1 VVRPG
6 RSAGSRDDIHWE
18 RDFMQHPGS
27 DNSSGES
34 SRGGQGKDFSR
45 PAARDE
51 VPLVKAR
58 DAQTLRALCVGLD
71 CVQDAR
77 LSTLLD
83 EAGVRHDSV
92 SAATDALASIVASPT
107 DFIFIASTVRANEFA
122 PIAAQAHRISS
133 ATKLVVA
140 GAAPTAGELLAA
152 VRAGAVDWIDP
163 TDDPD
168 TVLARIR
175 SVADAINDER
185 RRDERMSRLKGI
197 CQKLVVHHDE
207 FTRQVD
213 ELHHGLNSAVHDAQ
227 ERVDEAEVAG
237 EFRGLLSQELDV
249 EDLLRTALQYLLT
262 KTGPTNAAVYLPG
275 SKPGQFG
282 LGAYVHYDC
291 PRTTAQ
297 PLLDRL
303 GEEIC
308 ERLAHR
314 PDIIRFTD
322 TREFVHAIGM
332 AGAVLEDTE
341 LVAWSSTNE
350 GECMAVFFMFRNREE
365 PFKDELAAL
374 IDVLRPVFGAQM
386 AKLVRIHHRS
396 SFQFPKLQDDADGD
410 AGGEDREDDGDD
422 EGEGWRDAA

>member
-1 VVRPG
+1 
-6 RSAGSRDDIHWE
+6 
-18 RDFMQHPGS
+18 MQHPGS
-27 DNSSGES
+27 NDSPGDSARSGS
-34 SRGGQGKDFSR
+34 GRDGSR
-45 PAARDE
+45 PAAHDE
-51 VPLVKAR
+51 VPLGKPQDAR
-58 DAQTLRALCVGLD
+58 TLRALCVGLD
-71 CVQDAR
+71 CVEDAR
-77 LSTLLD
+77 LSAILD

-92 SAATDALASIVASPT
+92 DAAAEALASIVSNPT
-107 DFIFIASTVRANEFA
+107 DFIFIASKVRSNEIA
-122 PIAAQAHRISS
+122 PIAAQARRISS
-133 ATKLVVA
+133 STKLVVA
-140 GAAPTAGELLAA
+140 GATPSVAELLAA
-152 VRAGAVDWIDP
+152 MRAGAIDWIDP
-163 TDDPD
+163 TGDSD

-175 SVADAINDER
+175 AVADAVNDER
-185 RRDERMSRLKGI
+185 RRDERMTRLKGI

-213 ELHHGLNSAVHDAQ
+213 ELHNGLNSAVHDAQ
-227 ERVDEAEVAG
+227 ERVGEAEVAG

-275 SKPGQFG
+275 SKPSQFG

-341 LVAWSSTNE
+341 LVAWAALNE
-350 GECMAVFFMFRNREE
+350 GECMAVFFMFRNRAE

-396 SFQFPKLQDDADGD
+396 SFKFPTLQSDGDDAEG
-410 AGGEDREDDGDD
+410 AEDEED

>member
-1 VVRPG
+1 
-6 RSAGSRDDIHWE
+6 
-18 RDFMQHPGS
+18 MQYPGS
-27 DNSSGES
+27 NDPTGES
-34 SRGGQGKDFSR
+34 QRNSQGRDVSQ

-51 VPLVKAR
+51 VPLGKQR
-58 DAQTLRALCVGLD
+58 DPQGLHALCVGLD
-71 CVQDAR
+71 CVQEAR
-77 LSTLLD
+77 LGSLLD

-92 SAATDALASIVASPT
+92 EPATEALAHLVSTPT
-107 DFIFIASTVRANEFA
+107 DFIFIASTVRPHELA
-122 PIAAQAHRISS
+122 PIAAQARRISA
-133 ATKLVVA
+133 ATKVVVT
-140 GAAPTAGELLAA
+140 GPTPAAGELLAA

-163 TDDPD
+163 CDDAD

-175 SVADAINDER
+175 AVADAINDER
-185 RRDERMSRLKGI
+185 RRDERLTRLKGI
-197 CQKLVVHHDE
+197 CQKLVVHRDE

-213 ELHHGLNSAVHDAQ
+213 ELHQGLHSAVHGVQ

-275 SKPGQFG
+275 SKPNQFG

-341 LVAWSSTNE
+341 LVAWSALHE
-350 GECMAVFFMFRNREE
+350 GECMAVFFMFRNRAE

-396 SFQFPKLQDDADGD
+396 SFKFPKLQSDADDADD
-410 AGGEDREDDGDD
+410 DEDED
-422 EGEGWRDAA
+422 EGESWRDAA

>member
-1 VVRPG
+1 VTR
-6 RSAGSRDDIHWE
+6 RSRTAGSRDELNEEGIVVDYPSSNDPSGDSP
-18 RDFMQHPGS
+18 RD
-27 DNSSGES
+27 
-34 SRGGQGKDFSR
+34 GQGREGSR

-51 VPLVKAR
+51 VPLSKPR
-58 DAQTLRALCVGLD
+58 DQQGLHALCVGLD
-71 CVQDAR
+71 CVQEVR
-77 LSTLLD
+77 LGALLD
-83 EAGVRHDSV
+83 ESGVRHADIEPL
-92 SAATDALASIVASPT
+92 TEALAHLVANPT
-107 DFIFIASTVRANEFA
+107 DFIFIASSVPPHEFA
-122 PIAAQAHRISS
+122 PIAAQARRISA
-133 ATKLVVA
+133 ATKVLVA
-140 GAAPTAGELLAA
+140 GPEPSGRELLAA

-163 TDDPD
+163 SDDAEV
-168 TVLARIR
+168 VLARIR
-175 SVADAINDER
+175 AVADSINDER
-185 RRDERMSRLKGI
+185 RRDERLARLKGI
-197 CQKLVVHHDE
+197 CQKLVVHRDE

-213 ELHHGLNSAVHDAQ
+213 ELHHGLHTAVHGAQ
-227 ERVDEAEVAG
+227 ERVDEAEIAG

-275 SKPGQFG
+275 SKPNQFG

-308 ERLAHR
+308 ERLSHR
-314 PDIIRFTD
+314 QDIIRFTD

-341 LVAWSSTNE
+341 LVAWAALNE
-350 GECMAVFFMFRNREE
+350 GECMAVFFMFRNRAE

-374 IDVLRPVFGAQM
+374 IDVLRPIFGAQM

-396 SFQFPKLQDDADGD
+396 SFKFPQLQSDADEAED
-410 AGGEDREDDGDD
+410 ADEDGDD
-422 EGEGWRDAA
+422 GEGEGWRDAA

>member
-1 VVRPG
+1 MHYQ
-6 RSAGSRDDIHWE
+6 GSND
-18 RDFMQHPGS
+18 
-27 DNSSGES
+27 SSGDAPNN
-34 SRGGQGKDFSR
+34 GQGREVSR

-51 VPLVKAR
+51 VPLGKQR
-58 DAQTLRALCVGLD
+58 EPNGMTALCVGLD
-71 CVQDAR
+71 CVQEVR
-77 LSTLLD
+77 LGALLD

-92 SAATDALASIVASPT
+92 EPASEALAHLVANPT
-107 DFIFIASTVRANEFA
+107 DFIFIASGVRPQEFA
-122 PIAAQAHRISS
+122 PLAAQARRISA
-133 ATKLVVA
+133 ATKVVVA
-140 GAAPTAGELLAA
+140 GPTPSADELLAA

-163 TDDPD
+163 SDDAD
-168 TVLARIR
+168 SVLARIR

-185 RRDERMSRLKGI
+185 RRDERLTRLKGI
-197 CQKLVVHHDE
+197 CQKLVVHRDE

-213 ELHHGLNSAVHDAQ
+213 ELHQGLHTAVHGVQ
-227 ERVDEAEVAG
+227 ERVDEAEIAG

-275 SKPGQFG
+275 SKPSQFG

-308 ERLAHR
+308 ERLSHR
-314 PDIIRFTD
+314 QDIIRFTD

-341 LVAWSSTNE
+341 LVAWSALNE
-350 GECMAVFFMFRNREE
+350 GECMAVFFMFRNRAE

-374 IDVLRPVFGAQM
+374 IDVLRPIFGAQM

-396 SFQFPKLQDDADGD
+396 SFKFPKLQSDADEAED
-410 AGGEDREDDGDD
+410 ADEDED
-422 EGEGWRDAA
+422 EGESWRDAA

>member
-1 VVRPG
+1 
-6 RSAGSRDDIHWE
+6 
-18 RDFMQHPGS
+18 MQYPGS
-27 DNSSGES
+27 SDPSGDPQRNG
-34 SRGGQGKDFSR
+34 RGGEGSR

-51 VPLVKAR
+51 VPLGKPADPR
-58 DAQTLRALCVGLD
+58 SLHALCVGLD

-77 LSTLLD
+77 LGALLD
-83 EAGVRHDSV
+83 EAGVRHESV
-92 SAATDALASIVASPT
+92 EPATEALAHLVANPT
-107 DFIFIASTVRANEFA
+107 DFIFIASTVRPQEFA
-122 PIAAQAHRISS
+122 PIAAQARRISA
-133 ATKLVVA
+133 ATKVVVA
-140 GAAPTAGELLAA
+140 GASPTAGELLAA
-152 VRAGAVDWIDP
+152 VRAGAIDWIDP
-163 TDDPD
+163 TDSPG

-175 SVADAINDER
+175 AVADSINDER
-185 RRDERMSRLKGI
+185 RRDERITRLKGI
-197 CQKLVVHHDE
+197 CQKLVVHRDE
-207 FTRQVD
+207 FTKQVD
-213 ELHHGLNSAVHDAQ
+213 ELHHGLSSAVHGVQ

-275 SKPGQFG
+275 SKSDQFG

-308 ERLAHR
+308 ERLSHR
-314 PDIIRFTD
+314 ADIIRFTD

-332 AGAVLEDTE
+332 AGAVLEDSE
-341 LVAWSSTNE
+341 LVAWSAMHE
-350 GECMAVFFMFRNREE
+350 GECMAVFFMFRNRDE

-396 SFQFPKLQDDADGD
+396 SFTFPKLQSEGDGESGDDSDD
-410 AGGEDREDDGDD
+410 GEDRED
-422 EGEGWRDAA
+422 GEDWRNAA

>member
-1 VVRPG
+1 
-6 RSAGSRDDIHWE
+6 
-18 RDFMQHPGS
+18 MQYPGS
-27 DNSSGES
+27 DNSPGDS
-34 SRGGQGKDFSR
+34 SRSGQGRDISR

-51 VPLVKAR
+51 VPLGKPSDPR
-58 DAQTLRALCVGLD
+58 MLRALCVSLD

-77 LSTLLD
+77 LSALLD

-92 SAATDALASIVASPT
+92 DAAADALASIVANPT
-107 DFIFIASTVRANEFA
+107 DFIFIASKVHAREMA
-122 PIAAQAHRISS
+122 PIAAQARRISS
-133 ATKLVVA
+133 STKLVVT
-140 GAAPTAGELLAA
+140 GAAPNASDLLAA
-152 VRAGAVDWIDP
+152 MRAGAVDWIDP

-185 RRDERMSRLKGI
+185 RRDERVTRLKGI

-213 ELHHGLNSAVHDAQ
+213 ELHQGLNSAVHDAQ

-275 SKPGQFG
+275 SKPNQFG

-308 ERLAHR
+308 ERLSHR

-341 LVAWSSTNE
+341 LVAWSATHE
-350 GECMAVFFMFRNREE
+350 GECMAVFFLFRNREE

-396 SFQFPKLQDDADGD
+396 SFKFPKLQSDSDDADD
-410 AGGEDREDDGDD
+410 AEDGEDED

>member
-1 VVRPG
+1 
-6 RSAGSRDDIHWE
+6 
-18 RDFMQHPGS
+18 MQHPGS
-27 DNSSGES
+27 DNTPGDSSGN
-34 SRGGQGKDFSR
+34 GKARDASR
-45 PAARDE
+45 PAAHDE
-51 VPLVKAR
+51 IPLGKPR
-58 DAQTLRALCVGLD
+58 DARLLRALCVGLD

-77 LSTLLD
+77 LSVLLD
-83 EAGVRHDSV
+83 EAGLRHDSV
-92 SAATDALASIVASPT
+92 DAATEALANIVSNPT
-107 DFIFIASTVRANEFA
+107 DFIFIASTVHSREFA
-122 PIAAQAHRISS
+122 PIAAQARRISS
-133 ATKLVVA
+133 STKLVVT
-140 GAAPTAGELLAA
+140 GAAPTVSELLAA
-152 VRAGAVDWIDP
+152 MRAGAVDWIDP
-163 TDDPD
+163 TDDTG

-175 SVADAINDER
+175 AVADAVNDER
-185 RRDERMSRLKGI
+185 RRDERMTRLKGI

-275 SKPGQFG
+275 SKPSQFG

-341 LVAWSSTNE
+341 LVAWSATHE
-350 GECMAVFFMFRNREE
+350 GECMAVFFLFRNREE

-396 SFQFPKLQDDADGD
+396 SFKFPKLQSDGD
-410 AGGEDREDDGDD
+410 ETDGAEDEED
-422 EGEGWRDAA
+422 EGESWRDAA